1 MNRELL
7 PVVALID
14 NKASRIMMI
23 FKSRRQFYRLLAI
36 LPLVALIAACG
47 VDDEPGR
54 PSGPPGGFGGPGG
67 PPGGFG
73 GRGGGGGPQIPS
85 VEVVQAELGAL
96 PLEERL
102 TGRVIARNETEIYP
116 EVSGPI
122 VEIYVDNG
130 DYVREGDPLVQIRDT
145 QYIERYQ
152 QANSQLE
159 VARAQRRQAEAN
171 LDFLRNQLRRI
182 EELTQRQLETTA
194 TLESFRS
201 QVAVAEADLD
211 LRQAQ
216 ENQARSQ
223 LEERRLELANTTVT
237 APVSGR
243 VGQRNAERGQIVN
256 TNTRLFLVGDLEQVR
271 IEISLTER
279 MLNYINEGMA
289 VNIYSEYWPSI
300 ILQSEIS
307 RISPFLDSSTLR
319 TQAYVDMEN
328 PNNLMRSGTFVTV
341 DVLYGESEQAVLV
354 PNNVIYR
361 NPRTGIEGIYVVDTS
376 GVDLHQQVDSLEGG
390 PQLSQ
395 PLPFSFVPVRVVAGG
410 RMVSGVEGINAGDWV
425 VSVGQ
430 NLLTGNVSET
440 RVRPMAWERMLQ
452 LQRMQSRDLF
462 QIIDQSR
469 QARTEG

>member
-1 MNRELL
+1 
-7 PVVALID
+7 
-14 NKASRIMMI
+14 MMI
-23 FKSRRQFYRLLAI
+23 FKSHRQFYRLLAMI
-36 LPLVALIAACG
+36 STVMLFTACG
-47 VDDEPGR
+47 GDDDSAR
-54 PSGPPGGFGGPGG
+54 PGGFGGPGG
-67 PPGGFG
+67 PPGGAG
-73 GRGGGGGPQIPS
+73 GRGAAQIPS
-85 VEVVQAELGAL
+85 VEVVQAEIGAL

-102 TGRVIARNETEIYP
+102 TGRVIARNQTEIYP
-116 EVSGPI
+116 EISGPI

-145 QYIERYQ
+145 AYIERYQ

-171 LDFLRNQLRRI
+171 LDYLGNQLRRI

-194 TLESFRS
+194 TLENFRS

-211 LRQAQ
+211 LRIAQ

-243 VGQRNAERGQIVN
+243 VGQRNAERGQMITPN
-256 TNTRLFLVGDLEQVR
+256 SRLFLLGDLEQVR

-279 MLNYINEGMA
+279 MLNYIVEGMA
-289 VNIYSEYWPSI
+289 ANIYSDYWPSI
-300 ILQSEIS
+300 VLQSEIS
-307 RISPFLDSSTLR
+307 RISPFLDSATLR

-328 PNNLMRSGTFVTV
+328 PDNLMRSGMFVTV

-361 NPRTGIEGIYVVDTS
+361 NPRTGVEGVYVVDAS
-376 GVDLHQQVDSLEGG
+376 GVELGQQLDSLEGA

-395 PLPFSFVPVRVVAGG
+395 PLPVRFVPVHIIAGG
-410 RMVSGVEGINAGDWV
+410 RMVSGVEGIHEGDWV

-462 QIIDQSR
+462 EIIDQNR
-469 QARTEG
+469 QARTGG